1 MPCLLGSF
9 AIQWIVLDKIKQTLI
24 EGLTSKLKIHH
35 SVYRLPCTSEFLE
48 ELISNTLSEA
58 GYINDWQPNR
68 SHSIS
73 VDMSLESGES
83 FSVKSGV
90 YANNTLT
97 FSGSR
102 LGKYQTLDAMISSV
116 VDNSADYYVCLAKSD
131 QDWSS
136 VPAKNEK
143 KVYYLFIFDS
153 KTLIYDS
160 GVWNKVET
168 KSGGYNYV
176 MESIG
181 LSARINT
188 SMSSQLWTS
197 VNESLIGAPTKLEIN
212 V

>member
-1 MPCLLGSF
+1 M
-9 AIQWIVLDKIKQTLI
+9 LDKIKNILI
-24 EGLTSKLKIHH
+24 PGLTEKLKIHH

-48 ELISNTLSEA
+48 ELISTVLTEA
-58 GYINDWQPNR
+58 GYKNDWQPNR
-68 SHSIS
+68 SHSVS
-73 VDMSLESGES
+73 VDMSLSSGES

-102 LGKYQTLDAMISSV
+102 LGKHDTLDKMINHV
-116 VDNSADYYVCLAKSD
+116 LDNKSDYYVCLAKSD

-143 KVYYLFIFDS
+143 KVYYLFIFPAQ
-153 KTLIYDS
+153 TLIYDS

-181 LSARINT
+181 MSARINT

-197 VNESLIGAPTKLEIN
+197 VDESIIGTPIKLEI

>member
-1 MPCLLGSF
+1 
-9 AIQWIVLDKIKQTLI
+9 VLDTIKNILV
-24 EGLTSKLKIHH
+24 EGLTEKLKIHH

-48 ELISNTLSEA
+48 ELISTVFTESGL
-58 GYINDWQPNR
+58 INDWKPNR

-83 FSVKSGV
+83 FSIKSGV

-102 LGKYQTLDAMISSV
+102 LGKHDGLDNMIASV
-116 VDNSADYYVCLAKSD
+116 VSNSADYYVCLAKAD

-136 VPAKNEK
+136 VPSQNEIK
-143 KVYYLFIFDS
+143 TYYLFVFPS
-153 KTLIYDS
+153 QTLIYDN
-160 GVWNKVET
+160 GLWNKVET

-181 LSARINT
+181 MSARINT

-197 VNESLIGAPTKLEIN
+197 VNESLIGSPTKLEIL
-212 V
+212 

>member
-1 MPCLLGSF
+1 
-9 AIQWIVLDKIKQTLI
+9 VLEQIKNILI
-24 EGLTSKLKIHH
+24 EGLIEKLKIHH

-48 ELISNTLSEA
+48 ELISTVFTEHGL
-58 GYINDWQPNR
+58 INDWKPNR

-83 FSVKSGV
+83 FSIKSGV

-102 LGKYQTLDAMISSV
+102 LGKHDGLDNMIASV
-116 VDNSADYYVCLAKSD
+116 VSNSADYYVCLAKVD

-136 VPAKNEK
+136 VPSQNEK
-143 KVYYLFIFDS
+143 KIYYLFVFPS
-153 KTLIYDS
+153 QTLIYDN
-160 GVWNKVET
+160 GLWNKVET

-181 LSARINT
+181 MSARINT

-197 VNESLIGAPTKLEIN
+197 VNESLIGSPTKLEIL
-212 V
+212 

>member
-1 MPCLLGSF
+1 MLE
-9 AIQWIVLDKIKQTLI
+9 AIKNILI
-24 EGLTSKLKIHH
+24 PGLTEKLKIHH

-48 ELISNTLSEA
+48 ELISTVFTDNGL
-58 GYINDWQPNR
+58 INDWKPNR

-83 FSVKSGV
+83 FSIKSGV

-102 LGKYQTLDAMISSV
+102 LGKHDGLDNMIASV
-116 VDNSADYYVCLAKSD
+116 VSNSADWYVCLAKSD

-136 VPAKNEK
+136 VPSQNEK
-143 KVYYLFIFDS
+143 KIYYLFVFPS
-153 KTLIYDS
+153 QTLIYDN
-160 GVWNKVET
+160 GLWNKVQT

-181 LSARINT
+181 MSARINT

-197 VNESLIGAPTKLEIN
+197 VNESLIGSPTKLEIL
-212 V
+212 

>member
-1 MPCLLGSF
+1 M
-9 AIQWIVLDKIKQTLI
+9 LDIIKNILV
-24 EGLTSKLKIHH
+24 EGLTEKLKIHH

-48 ELISNTLSEA
+48 ELISTVFTEHGL
-58 GYINDWQPNR
+58 INDWKPNR

-83 FSVKSGV
+83 FSIKSGV

-102 LGKYQTLDAMISSV
+102 LGKHDGLDNMIASV
-116 VDNSADYYVCLAKSD
+116 VSNSADYYVCLAKSD

-136 VPAKNEK
+136 VPSQNEK
-143 KVYYLFIFDS
+143 KIYYLFVFPS
-153 KTLIYDS
+153 QTLIYDN
-160 GVWNKVET
+160 GLWNKVET

-181 LSARINT
+181 MSARINT

-197 VNESLIGAPTKLEIN
+197 VNESLIGSPTKLEIL
-212 V
+212 

>member
-1 MPCLLGSF
+1 M
-9 AIQWIVLDKIKQTLI
+9 LDIIKNILI
-24 EGLTSKLKIHH
+24 EGLTEKLKIHH

-48 ELISNTLSEA
+48 ELISNTFTQSGL
-58 GYINDWQPNR
+58 INDWQPNR
-68 SHSIS
+68 SHSVS

-83 FSVKSGV
+83 FSIKSGV

-102 LGKYQTLDAMISSV
+102 LGKHETLDAMISSV
-116 VDNSADYYVCLAKSD
+116 VDNSAKYYVCLAKSN

-136 VPAKNEK
+136 VPAENEK
-143 KVYYLFIFDS
+143 KVYYLFVFDAQ
-153 KTLIYDS
+153 TLIYDN
-160 GVWNKVET
+160 GLWNKVQT

-181 LSARINT
+181 MSARINT

-197 VNESLIGAPTKLEIN
+197 VNESLIGSPTKLEIL
-212 V
+212 

>member
-1 MPCLLGSF
+1 MLE
-9 AIQWIVLDKIKQTLI
+9 QIKNILI
-24 EGLTSKLKIHH
+24 PGLTEKLKIHH

-48 ELISNTLSEA
+48 ELIASVLTEA

-68 SHSIS
+68 SHSVS

-102 LGKYQTLDAMISSV
+102 LGKHDGLDNMIDSV
-116 VDNSADYYVCLAKSD
+116 IDNSADWYVCLAKND

-143 KVYYLFIFDS
+143 KVYYLFVFPS
-153 KTLIYDS
+153 QTLMYDS
-160 GVWNKVET
+160 GVWNKVTT

-181 LSARINT
+181 MSARINT

-197 VNESLIGAPTKLEIN
+197 VNESLIGSPTKLDIE
-212 V
+212 

>member
-1 MPCLLGSF
+1 
-9 AIQWIVLDKIKQTLI
+9 VLDNIKQILI

-48 ELISNTLSEA
+48 ELIANTFTENGL
-58 GYINDWQPNR
+58 INDWQPNR

-116 VDNSADYYVCLAKSD
+116 VDNSAKYYVCLAKAD

-136 VPAKNEK
+136 VPAENEK
-143 KVYYLFIFDS
+143 KVYYLFVFDS
-153 KTLIYDS
+153 QTLIYDNAL
-160 GVWNKVET
+160 WNKVQT

-181 LSARINT
+181 MSARINT

-197 VNESLIGAPTKLEIN
+197 VNESLIGSPTKLEIL
-212 V
+212 

>member
-1 MPCLLGSF
+1 M
-9 AIQWIVLDKIKQTLI
+9 LDNIKQILI

-48 ELISNTLSEA
+48 ELIANTFTENGL
-58 GYINDWQPNR
+58 INDWQPNR
-68 SHSIS
+68 SHSVS

-83 FSVKSGV
+83 FSIKSGV

-116 VDNSADYYVCLAKSD
+116 VDNSAKYYVCLAKSEG
-131 QDWSS
+131 DWSS
-136 VPAKNEK
+136 VPAENEK
-143 KVYYLFIFDS
+143 KVYYLFVFDS
-153 KTLIYDS
+153 QTLIYDS
-160 GVWNKVET
+160 GVWNKVQT

-181 LSARINT
+181 MSARINT

-197 VNESLIGAPTKLEIN
+197 VNESLIGAPTKLEIL
-212 V
+212 

>member
-1 MPCLLGSF
+1 
-9 AIQWIVLDKIKQTLI
+9 VLDNIKQILI

-48 ELISNTLSEA
+48 ELIANTFTENGL
-58 GYINDWQPNR
+58 INDWQPNR

-83 FSVKSGV
+83 FSIKSGV

-116 VDNSADYYVCLAKSD
+116 VDNSAKYYVCLAKAEE
-131 QDWSS
+131 DWSS
-136 VPAKNEK
+136 VPAENEM
-143 KVYYLFIFDS
+143 KVYYLFVFDS
-153 KTLIYDS
+153 QTLIYDS
-160 GVWNKVET
+160 GVWNKVQT

-197 VNESLIGAPTKLEIN
+197 VNESLIGAPTKLEIL
-212 V
+212 

>member
-1 MPCLLGSF
+1 
-9 AIQWIVLDKIKQTLI
+9 VLDTIKNILI
-24 EGLTSKLKIHH
+24 DGLTEKLKVHH

-48 ELISNTLSEA
+48 ELIASVLTEA
-58 GYINDWQPNR
+58 GYTNDWQPNR

-73 VDMSLESGES
+73 VDMSLDSGQS

-102 LGKYQTLDAMISSV
+102 LGKHDGLDNMIASV
-116 VDNSADYYVCLAKSD
+116 VSNSADYYVCLAKAD

-143 KVYYLFIFDS
+143 KIYYLFAFPS

-181 LSARINT
+181 MSARINT

-197 VNESLIGAPTKLEIN
+197 VNESLIGSPTKLEIL
-212 V
+212 

>member
-1 MPCLLGSF
+1 M
-9 AIQWIVLDKIKQTLI
+9 LDNIKQILI

-48 ELISNTLSEA
+48 ELIANTFTENGL
-58 GYINDWQPNR
+58 INDWQPNR

-83 FSVKSGV
+83 FSIKSGV

-116 VDNSADYYVCLAKSD
+116 VDNSAKYYVCLAKAEE
-131 QDWSS
+131 DWSS
-136 VPAKNEK
+136 VPAENEK

-153 KTLIYDS
+153 QTLIYDNA
-160 GVWNKVET
+160 VWNKVQT

-197 VNESLIGAPTKLEIN
+197 VNESLIGAPTKLEIL
-212 V
+212 

>member
-1 MPCLLGSF
+1 
-9 AIQWIVLDKIKQTLI
+9 VLDNIKQILI

-48 ELISNTLSEA
+48 ELIANTFTESGL
-58 GYINDWQPNR
+58 INDWQPNR

-116 VDNSADYYVCLAKSD
+116 VDNSAKYYVCLAKAD

-136 VPAKNEK
+136 VPAENEK
-143 KVYYLFIFDS
+143 KVYYLFVFDS

-181 LSARINT
+181 MSARINT

-197 VNESLIGAPTKLEIN
+197 INESLIGSPTKLEIL
-212 V
+212 

>member
-1 MPCLLGSF
+1 
-9 AIQWIVLDKIKQTLI
+9 VLDNIKQILI

-48 ELISNTLSEA
+48 ELIANTFTESGL
-58 GYINDWQPNR
+58 INDWQPNR

-116 VDNSADYYVCLAKSD
+116 VDNSAKYYVCLAKAD

-136 VPAKNEK
+136 VPAENEK
-143 KVYYLFIFDS
+143 KVYYLFVFDS
-153 KTLIYDS
+153 QTLIYDN

-181 LSARINT
+181 MSARINT

-197 VNESLIGAPTKLEIN
+197 VNESLIGAPTKLEIL
-212 V
+212 

>member
-1 MPCLLGSF
+1 VLE
-9 AIQWIVLDKIKQTLI
+9 AIKNILI
-24 EGLTSKLKIHH
+24 EGLTEKLKIHH

-83 FSVKSGV
+83 FSIKSGV

-102 LGKYQTLDAMISSV
+102 LGKHDGLDNMISSV
-116 VDNSADYYVCLAKSD
+116 VSNSADYYVCLAKSD

-136 VPAKNEK
+136 VPSQNEIK
-143 KVYYLFIFDS
+143 TYYLFVFPS
-153 KTLIYDS
+153 QTLIYDN
-160 GVWNKVET
+160 GLWNKVQT

-181 LSARINT
+181 MSARINT

-197 VNESLIGAPTKLEIN
+197 INESLIGAPTKLEIL
-212 V
+212 

>member
-1 MPCLLGSF
+1 M
-9 AIQWIVLDKIKQTLI
+9 LDNIKQILI

-48 ELISNTLSEA
+48 ENIANIFTENGL
-58 GYINDWQPNR
+58 INDWQPNR
-68 SHSIS
+68 SHSVS

-83 FSVKSGV
+83 FSIKSGV

-102 LGKYQTLDAMISSV
+102 LGKYQTLDDMVSSV
-116 VDNSADYYVCLAKSD
+116 VQNSADYYVCLAKSD

-136 VPAKNEK
+136 IPAKNEK
-143 KVYYLFIFDS
+143 KVYYLFAFPS
-153 KTLIYDS
+153 QTLIYDS
-160 GVWNKVET
+160 NVWNKVDT

-181 LSARINT
+181 MSARINT

-197 VNESLIGAPTKLEIN
+197 VNESLIGAPTKLEI

>member
-1 MPCLLGSF
+1 
-9 AIQWIVLDKIKQTLI
+9 VLDTIKNILV
-24 EGLTSKLKIHH
+24 EGLTEKLKIHH

-48 ELISNTLSEA
+48 ELISTVFTEKGL
-58 GYINDWQPNR
+58 INDWKPNR

-83 FSVKSGV
+83 FSIKSGV

-102 LGKYQTLDAMISSV
+102 LGKHDCLDNMIASV
-116 VDNSADYYVCLAKSD
+116 VSNSADYYVCLAKAD

-136 VPAKNEK
+136 VPSQNEIK
-143 KVYYLFIFDS
+143 TYYLFVFPS
-153 KTLIYDS
+153 QTLIYDN
-160 GVWNKVET
+160 GLWNKVET

-181 LSARINT
+181 MSARINT

-197 VNESLIGAPTKLEIN
+197 VNESLIGSPTKLEIL
-212 V
+212 

>member
-1 MPCLLGSF
+1 M
-9 AIQWIVLDKIKQTLI
+9 LDNIKQILI

-48 ELISNTLSEA
+48 ELIANTFTESGL
-58 GYINDWQPNR
+58 INDWQPNR

-83 FSVKSGV
+83 FSIKSGV

-116 VDNSADYYVCLAKSD
+116 VDNSAKYYVCLAKAD

-136 VPAKNEK
+136 VPAENEK

-153 KTLIYDS
+153 QTLIYDNAL
-160 GVWNKVET
+160 WNKVQT

-181 LSARINT
+181 MSARINT

-197 VNESLIGAPTKLEIN
+197 VNESLIGSPTKLEIL
-212 V
+212 

>member
-1 MPCLLGSF
+1 M
-9 AIQWIVLDKIKQTLI
+9 LDNIKQILI

-48 ELISNTLSEA
+48 ELIANTFTENGL
-58 GYINDWQPNR
+58 INDWQPNR

-83 FSVKSGV
+83 FSIKSGV

-116 VDNSADYYVCLAKSD
+116 VDNSARYYVCLAKAEE
-131 QDWSS
+131 DWSS
-136 VPAKNEK
+136 VPAENEK
-143 KVYYLFIFDS
+143 KVYYLFIFDAQ
-153 KTLIYDS
+153 TLIYDNAL
-160 GVWNKVET
+160 WNKVQT

-181 LSARINT
+181 MSARINT

-197 VNESLIGAPTKLEIN
+197 VNESLVGAPMKLEIL
-212 V
+212 

>member
-1 MPCLLGSF
+1 
-9 AIQWIVLDKIKQTLI
+9 VLDIIKQTLI
-24 EGLTSKLKIHH
+24 EGLTEKLKIHH

-48 ELISNTLSEA
+48 ELISTVFTEKGL
-58 GYINDWQPNR
+58 INDWKPNR

-83 FSVKSGV
+83 FSIKSGI

-102 LGKYQTLDAMISSV
+102 LGKHDGLDNMIASV
-116 VDNSADYYVCLAKSD
+116 VSNSADWYVCLAKAD

-136 VPAKNEK
+136 VPSQNEK
-143 KVYYLFIFDS
+143 KIYYLFVFPS
-153 KTLIYDS
+153 QTLIYDN
-160 GVWNKVET
+160 GLWNKVET

-181 LSARINT
+181 MSARINT

-197 VNESLIGAPTKLEIN
+197 VNESLIGSPTKLEIL
-212 V
+212 

>member
-1 MPCLLGSF
+1 M
-9 AIQWIVLDKIKQTLI
+9 LDNIKQTLI

-48 ELISNTLSEA
+48 ELIANTFTENGL
-58 GYINDWQPNR
+58 INDWQPNR

-83 FSVKSGV
+83 FSIKSGV

-116 VDNSADYYVCLAKSD
+116 VDNSAKYYVCLAKAD

-136 VPAKNEK
+136 VPAENEVK
-143 KVYYLFIFDS
+143 TYYLFIFDS
-153 KTLIYDS
+153 QTLIYNN
-160 GVWNKVET
+160 GAWNKVQT

-197 VNESLIGAPTKLEIN
+197 VNESLIGSPTKLEIL
-212 V
+212 

>member
-1 MPCLLGSF
+1 V
-9 AIQWIVLDKIKQTLI
+9 IDTIKNILI
-24 EGLTSKLKIHH
+24 EGLTEKLKIHH

-48 ELISNTLSEA
+48 ELISNTFTEA

-68 SHSIS
+68 SHSVS

-102 LGKYQTLDAMISSV
+102 LGKHDGLDNMISSV
-116 VDNSADYYVCLAKSD
+116 VSNSADYYVCLAKSD
-131 QDWSS
+131 QDWSC
-136 VPAKNEK
+136 VPSQNEK
-143 KVYYLFIFDS
+143 KIYYLFVFDAQ
-153 KTLIYDS
+153 TLIYDN
-160 GVWNKVET
+160 GLWNKVQT

-181 LSARINT
+181 MSARINT

-197 VNESLIGAPTKLEIN
+197 VNDALIGPPTKLEIL
-212 V
+212 